1 MTFIGIG
8 GGVLFGIW
16 LHAFVVRTAE
26 VDAVM
31 FGRSIYAPSYL
42 WAALVTIG
50 FTVLVDIMMY
60 PVVKKI
66 DMVEAMKA
74 NE

>member
-1 MTFIGIG
+1 M
-8 GGVLFGIW
+8 
-16 LHAFVVRTAE
+16 VRTAE

-66 DMVEAMKA
+66 DMVDAMKA